1 MAILAYY
8 VCIFASIGMDYK
20 TLNFDWNRAKAF
32 LVTAEKGSYSA
43 AAKALNLTQSTLGR
57 QVQALEEE
65 LGVVLFERAGKGIEI
80 TPIGLDLIEH
90 VKAMAEGA
98 SKLSMAAMGQS
109 EELEG
114 TVIIT
119 ASEANSAFLLP
130 PVIRKIR
137 SLAPGINIEIVA
149 KNESADLRKREAD
162 IAVRHFLPKQPD
174 LIMKQVSDSLGNFY
188 ATKNFI
194 ENYGPFESIKDLS
207 KANFVSMGDLAS
219 FIEGMKTFGIE
230 LSKKNFP
237 IVTESH
243 FVHWNLVRAGL
254 AVGVMPHSIGDNDSS
269 VERVLKSFEGIN
281 FSTWIVSHR
290 ELRTNRRIRFVFD
303 QLVEHFSVI

>member
-1 MAILAYY
+1 
-8 VCIFASIGMDYK
+8 MDYK

-57 QVQALEEE
+57 QVQALEDE
-65 LGVVLFERAGKGIEI
+65 LGVVLFERVGKGIQI

-90 VKAMAEGA
+90 VKSMASAA

-114 TVIIT
+114 VVTIT

-130 PVIRKIR
+130 PFIKKIR
-137 SLAPGINIEIVA
+137 NLAPGIKIEIVA
-149 KNESADLRKREAD
+149 KNDSADLRKREAD
-162 IAVRHFLPKQPD
+162 IAIRNFKPTQPD

-188 ATKNFI
+188 ATKSFI
-194 ENYGPFESIKDLS
+194 NSYGPFKTIKDLS
-207 KANFVSMGDLAS
+207 KANFVSIGDLPS
-219 FIEGMKTFGIE
+219 YIEGLRSFGIE
-230 LSKKNFP
+230 LSKENFP
-237 IVTESH
+237 IMTESH
-243 FVHWNLVRAGL
+243 FVHWNLVKEGL
-254 AVGVMPHSIGDNDSS
+254 AVGIMPHYIGDKDKT
-269 VERVLKSFEGIN
+269 VERVLKSFKGIS

-303 QLVEHFSVI
+303 QLVEYFNL

>member
-1 MAILAYY
+1 
-8 VCIFASIGMDYK
+8 MDYK

-65 LGVVLFERAGKGIEI
+65 LGVVLFERVGKGIQI

-114 TVIIT
+114 TVTIT

-188 ATKNFI
+188 ATKEFI
-194 ENYGPFESIKDLS
+194 KINGPFKSLKDLS
-207 KANFVSMGDLAS
+207 KANFVGMGDLGS

-230 LSKKNFP
+230 LSKNNFP
-237 IVTESH
+237 IITESH
-243 FVHWNLVRAGL
+243 FVHWNLVKEGL
-254 AVGVMPHSIGDNDSS
+254 AIGIMPHSIGDKDKS
-269 VERVLKSFEGIN
+269 VERVLKNYKGIN
-281 FSTWIVSHR
+281 FPTWIVSHR
-290 ELRTNRRIRFVFD
+290 ELKTNRRIRFVFD
-303 QLVEHFSVI
+303 QLVEYFSIG

>member
-1 MAILAYY
+1 
-8 VCIFASIGMDYK
+8 MDYK

-65 LGVVLFERAGKGIEI
+65 LGVVLFDRGGKGIQI

-98 SKLSMAAMGQS
+98 SKLSLAAMGQS

-114 TVIIT
+114 TVTIT

-149 KNESADLRKREAD
+149 KNDSADLRKREAD
-162 IAVRHFLPKQPD
+162 IAVRHFQPKQPD
-174 LIMKQVSDSLGNFY
+174 LIIKKVSDSLGNFY
-188 ATKNFI
+188 ATKEFI
-194 ENYGPFESIKDLS
+194 KKNGPFKSVKDLS
-207 KANFVSMGDLAS
+207 EVNFVGMGDIAS
-219 FIEGMKTFGIE
+219 FIEGMKTFGIN
-230 LSKKNFP
+230 LTKNNFP
-237 IVTESH
+237 IITESH
-243 FVHWNLVRAGL
+243 FVHWNLVKEGL
-254 AVGVMPHSIGDNDSS
+254 AVGIMPHSIGDKDKS
-269 VERVLKSFEGIN
+269 VERVLKNYKGIN
-281 FSTWIVSHR
+281 FPTWIVSHR

-303 QLVEHFSVI
+303 QLVEYFSVV

>member
-1 MAILAYY
+1 MT
-8 VCIFASIGMDYK
+8 MDYK

-65 LGVVLFERAGKGIEI
+65 LGVVLFERVGKGIQI

-90 VKAMAEGA
+90 VKLMAEQA

-114 TVIIT
+114 VVTIT

-130 PVIRKIR
+130 PIIKKIR
-137 SLAPGINIEIVA
+137 ALAPGLTIEVLA

-162 IAVRHFLPKQPD
+162 IAIRHFKPKQPD

-188 ATKNFI
+188 ATKEFI
-194 ENYGPFESIKDLS
+194 QENGPFRTVNDLS
-207 KANFVSMGDLAS
+207 KANFVSMGDLPS
-219 FIEGMKTFGIE
+219 FIDGMKTFGVE
-230 LSKKNFP
+230 LSKSNFP

-243 FVHWNLVRAGL
+243 FVHWNLVKEGL
-254 AVGVMPHSIGDNDSS
+254 AVGIMPHSIGDNEKS
-269 VERVLKSFEGIN
+269 VERVLKSFKGIN
-281 FSTWIVSHR
+281 FSTWIVCHR
-290 ELRTNRRIRFVFD
+290 ELKTNRRIRFVFD
-303 QLVEHFSVI
+303 QLVESFNK

>member
-1 MAILAYY
+1 MN
-8 VCIFASIGMDYK
+8 YK

-57 QVQALEEE
+57 QVQALEDE

-80 TPIGLDLIEH
+80 TPIGLDLVEH

-98 SKLSMAAMGQS
+98 NKLSLAAMGQS

-114 TVIIT
+114 TVTIT
-119 ASEANSAFLLP
+119 GSEANSAFLLP
-130 PVIRKIR
+130 PVIKKIR
-137 SLAPGINIEIVA
+137 NLAPGINIEIVA

-162 IAVRHFLPKQPD
+162 IAVRHFEPKQPD

-188 ATKNFI
+188 ATKEFI
-194 ENYGPFESIKDLS
+194 KKYGPFRTIKDLS
-207 KANFVSMGDLAS
+207 KANFVSMGDLTA
-219 FIEGMKTFGIE
+219 FTDGMKNFGIE
-230 LSKKNFP
+230 LSEKNFP

-243 FVHWNLVRAGL
+243 FVHWNLVKEGL
-254 AVGVMPHSIGDNDSS
+254 AVGVMPHSIGDKDKS
-269 VERVLKSFEGIN
+269 VERVLKSFEGIT
-281 FSTWIVSHR
+281 FPTWIVSHR

-303 QLVEHFSVI
+303 QLVEYFSVV

>member
-1 MAILAYY
+1 
-8 VCIFASIGMDYK
+8 MDYK

-57 QVQALEEE
+57 QVQALEDE
-65 LGVVLFERAGKGIEI
+65 LGVVLFERVGKGIQI

-90 VKAMAEGA
+90 VKYMAEGA

-114 TVIIT
+114 TVTIT
-119 ASEANSAFLLP
+119 ASEANAAFLLP
-130 PVIRKIR
+130 PVIKRIR
-137 SLAPGINIEIVA
+137 NLAPGIKVEIVA

-162 IAVRHFLPKQPD
+162 IAVRHFQPKQPD

-188 ATKNFI
+188 ATEGFI
-194 ENYGPFESIKDLS
+194 KKYGPFETIKDLS

-219 FIEGMKTFGIE
+219 FIDGMKGFGIE
-230 LSKKNFP
+230 LSENNFP
-237 IVTESH
+237 VITESH
-243 FVHWNLVRAGL
+243 FVHWNLVKAGL
-254 AVGVMPHSIGDNDSS
+254 AAGIMPHYVGDKDRS
-269 VERVLKSFEGIN
+269 VERVLKSFEGIT

-290 ELRTNRRIRFVFD
+290 ELRTNRRIRFVFV
-303 QLVEHFSVI
+303 QLVEFFDKDNKN